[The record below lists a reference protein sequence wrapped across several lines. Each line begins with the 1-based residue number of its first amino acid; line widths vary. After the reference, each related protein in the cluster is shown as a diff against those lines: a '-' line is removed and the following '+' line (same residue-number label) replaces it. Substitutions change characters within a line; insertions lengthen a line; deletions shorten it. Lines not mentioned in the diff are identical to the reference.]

1 MTEQQYPYQI
11 DGKDI
16 LFAYCEPI
24 KGRYVTAGYRFNDR
38 NNTIEAT
45 YTVCSKK
52 DRYSKEE
59 GRKEAMKK
67 LAEGRFITVNPHI
80 TNCFSNYEKIMK
92 CMRSYNK
99 YVQKLPS
106 RIVKAVV
113 MQFK

>member
-52 DRYSKEE
+52 DRY
-59 GRKEAMKK
+59 
-67 LAEGRFITVNPHI
+67 IPD
-80 TNCFSNYEKIMK
+80 CFSNYEKIMK

>member
-24 KGRYVTAGYRFNDR
+24 KGKHVTAGYRFNDKD
-38 NNTIEAT
+38 NTIEAT

-52 DRYSKEE
+52 DKFSKEE
-59 GRKEAMKK
+59 GRLEVMKK
-67 LAEGRFITVNPHI
+67 LKAGQYITVNPNI
-80 TNCFSNYEKIMK
+80 PDCFSNYEKVMK
-92 CMRSYNK
+92 CMRSYSRNI
-99 YVQKLPS
+99 QKLPS